1 MSVTVVV
8 EAAVVAQR
16 HIETR
21 LIALGQ
27 AWIEPLVLLQHL
39 MVGLEEQSQFQRS
52 PIQATSLQVLSAL
65 AEPLQPLVA
74 AWQALELLN
83 LLLEVDQ
90 YHPRKGQA
98 AGLF

>member
-1 MSVTVVV
+1 MTVVV
-8 EAAVVAQR
+8 EAAAVAKR
-16 HIETR
+16 HIGTR

-65 AEPLQPLVA
+65 AEPLQPMAAARLVM
-74 AWQALELLN
+74 ELQN

-90 YHPRKGQA
+90 YRPRKGQA